1 MGVRRGGGFVCD
13 LAAAHA
19 FSGRPGNGWGIAQ
32 HVWSLGCLVS
42 SPSSPKSRLGMQDNL
57 KFEQEAALKW
67 VNFNFHAE
75 TTSFIGP
82 RFRIL
87 RDLSRSRMICRGRR
101 EGQAF

>member
-32 HVWSLGCLVS
+32 HVWSPASLVS

-57 KFEQEAALKW
+57 KIEQKAALKW
-67 VNFNFHAE
+67 E
-75 TTSFIGP
+75 TSISMP
-82 RFRIL
+82 RPHHSSVRVFESSEIY
-87 RDLSRSRMICRGRR
+87 R
-101 EGQAF
+101 EVA